1 MEESGIVPAE
11 TEMPRTE
18 NQFPPPEVVA
28 VIEPQTTESS
38 SSVGSGIYES
48 IKSKQGSLAE
58 SISQVDPV
66 EYVEP
71 IYAVPVK
78 KKKSAAPS
86 IDGDFD
92 IQVDTRCETEEK
104 ENNISNGKWFNMEYS
119 EEPVGSDVD
128 DSQYTRNIELPKED
142 VIVHAPPSPNWYS
155 VTKVF

>member
-11 TEMPRTE
+11 TEMSRTE
-18 NQFPPPEVVA
+18 NQFPPSEVVA
-28 VIEPQTTESS
+28 IIEPQTTESS
-38 SSVGSGIYES
+38 SSAGSGIYES

-58 SISQVDPV
+58 SVSQAFTVD
-66 EYVEP
+66 YVEP

-104 ENNISNGKWFNMEYS
+104 ENNNISNGKWFNMEYP

-128 DSQYTRNIELPKED
+128 DSQFTRNIELPKGD

-155 VTKVF
+155 VV